1 MNITLRHFSA
11 PLVALLALLAPPAQ
25 AQMMIAHMF
34 HGQHTGCMVETGT
47 YPVHF
52 SAIPV
57 PPAGQEMA
65 EQHAHCDHLP
75 EVGPIRLMV
84 DLVNQEERAM
94 PLAMRLIKVE
104 GGQEKEVLAV
114 PAKTYGAGFAS
125 IETTIAEEGQ
135 YALLLDFAKIEKFDE
150 GHVRIPLH
158 VGGGHDFPWGMA
170 IGGLVLVFAA
180 GGGAFFWLKR
190 KPQS

>member
-1 MNITLRHFSA
+1 MNVTLRHFAVS
-11 PLVALLALLAPPAQ
+11 LIVLLALLALPAQ

-52 SAIPV
+52 SAV
-57 PPAGQEMA
+57 PLPPPGQERA

-75 EVGPIRLMV
+75 APDRVQLLI
-84 DLVNQEERAM
+84 DLVNQEQRAM
-94 PLAMRLIKVE
+94 PLTIRLAKIE
-104 GGQEKEVLAV
+104 GGQEKEVLKV
-114 PAKTYGAGFAS
+114 PEKVYSPGFAS
-125 IETTIAEEGQ
+125 IETQIAEEGQ
-135 YALLLDFAKIEKFDE
+135 YAVLLDFARTDTTAE

-158 VGGGHDFPWGMA
+158 VGGGEGFSWGMV
-170 IGGLVLVFAA
+170 IGGLILLLAA

-190 KPQS
+190 KPRT